1 MSDTTG
7 SSLLTNTFFNRRRAL
22 AAFSTV
28 GLGLLSGQV
37 LAAGH
42 ARKGGRQ
49 VELRTYGTL
58 ADLQQDDSLKAGMLA
73 QTLGYYAVGDGGG
86 ASYLVGPQ
94 PAAGGKEVPA
104 GLALANGLS
113 AGLVNAASVNYR
125 MFGARSDG
133 SYDDGLAMKAAHQYA
148 NHYRVPVINP
158 GGEFW
163 LKETNKIPIQTNVAW
178 GHSVFHLDEKFNT
191 KSSNRFEVTSRLPAV
206 AIELDASQKKS
217 FLQQLKPGVQ
227 VIPELA
233 PYKNSLVIVADA
245 KDRIGFRSGAD
256 YKGQSW
262 AREEIFYVEEHG
274 RILGD
279 IAWVFQDYTSLMAY
293 PADDTYLTI
302 EGGSFRLSGDSP
314 GVNYQGYK
322 KNGFDIRRSRT
333 LIRNQWVGLEAGR
346 QDLALD
352 PRSGFYNFTQVYDVL
367 LENIRLIPYEQDR
380 EGKDRDVPAGTYG
393 LGAVRMMNGTFR
405 NVTAE
410 GGPIHWGVFG
420 TNLNKNFR
428 IENCRLNRIDV
439 HFHCWN
445 LYIKDCSIGYR
456 GISVTGGGD
465 LFVENTSCYN
475 RSFIN
480 FRRDFGAKW
489 DGNIRLRNCK
499 LLPASAG
506 DCAVL
511 DFNPMDFDYKYPIG
525 FGRSVRVD
533 DFTVDYRAV
542 PEAKGTCWLMNLP
555 DFSLMKHGQRLF
567 FPRQVSFRN
576 VQVQGRQQGLRLMEI
591 PDPHTLDLGLA
602 GSYDG
607 VELQVNARLDFDNV
621 QLEVLDGPQASGKS
635 LSHFVLAGNKGKK
648 GGDALAL
655 YPEIRFNG
663 CKNLVADL
671 GGQVAQVLFEHCSVS
686 GLVASRQG
694 QMPGSLSFFNCV
706 FQPLVHRAAP
716 PFYALSSELG
726 TSFIN
731 CTLHG
736 PKVAG
741 QRRPELA
748 GQYAIFQ
755 VNKSL
760 RFNHLNTRLGKD
772 VLAYYQ
778 QKGLKLTPA
787 FLAMLRSHSEDGLG

>member
-7 SSLLTNTFFNRRRAL
+7 SSLLTNKFYNRRRAL

-28 GLGLLSGQV
+28 GLGLLSGTG
-37 LAAGH
+37 LAA
-42 ARKGGRQ
+42 AKPEKGGKSAG
-49 VELRTYGTL
+49 LRSYGTV
-58 ADLQQDDSLKAGMLA
+58 AEMQQDKSLKSGMLA
-73 QTLGYYAVGDGGG
+73 QTMGYYAPGDGGG
-86 ASYLVGPQ
+86 ASYLVGASDAGRQ
-94 PAAGGKEVPA
+94 EPASL
-104 GLALANGLS
+104 LALANGLA
-113 AGLVNAASVNYR
+113 AGIVNAPSVNYR

-133 SYDDGLAMKAAHQYA
+133 SYDDGLAIKAAHQYA
-148 NHYRVPVINP
+148 NHFQLPVINL

-163 LKETNKIPIQTNVAW
+163 LKETNKIPIQTNVQW
-178 GHSVFHLDEKFNT
+178 GHSVFHFDEKFNT
-191 KSSNRFEVTSRLPAV
+191 KASNRFEVTSRLPAV
-206 AIELDASQKKS
+206 AIGLDAAQKKS

-227 VIPELA
+227 LIPELA
-233 PYKNSLVIVADA
+233 PYKNCLVIVADA
-245 KDRIGFRSGAD
+245 KDRIGYRAGQKFD
-256 YKGQSW
+256 GQSW

-279 IAWVFQDYTSLMAY
+279 IAWTFQDYTTLMAH
-293 PADDTYLTI
+293 PADDSYLTI

-314 GVNYQGYK
+314 GKNYEGYK

-333 LIRNQWVGLEAGR
+333 LIRNQWVGLETGR

-352 PRSGFYNFTQVYDVL
+352 PRSGFYNFSQVYDVL
-367 LENIRLIPYEQDR
+367 LENVRLIPYEQDR

-405 NVTAE
+405 NITAE
-410 GGPIHWGVFG
+410 GGPVHWGVFG

-465 LFVENTSCYN
+465 LFIENTSCYN
-475 RSFIN
+475 RSFVN

-489 DGNIRLRNCK
+489 DGDIRLRNCR
-499 LLPASAG
+499 LLPSGTG
-506 DCAVL
+506 DCALL

-525 FGRSVRVD
+525 FGRSIRVD

-542 PEAKGTCWLMNLP
+542 PESRGACWLLNLP
-555 DFSLMKHGQRLF
+555 DFSQMKHGQRLF
-567 FPRQVSFRN
+567 FPRQASFRN

-591 PDPHTLDLGLA
+591 PDPKNFDLGQA

-607 VELQVNARLDFDNV
+607 IELQANARLEFDNV
-621 QLEVLDGPQASGKS
+621 QLETLDGAEPGGKP
-635 LSHFVLAGNKGKK
+635 LRHFVLGGGPSKK
-648 GGDALAL
+648 AGDARAL
-655 YPEIRFNG
+655 YPEIRFHA
-663 CKNLVADL
+663 CKNLAADL
-671 GGQVAQVLFEHCSVS
+671 GGQVAQVVFEYCSLS
-686 GLVASRQG
+686 GLWASRQG
-694 QMPGSLSFFNCV
+694 EMPGSLSFFHCV
-706 FQPLVHRAAP
+706 FQPLVKSPAG
-716 PFYALSSELG
+716 PFYALSTELG
-726 TSFIN
+726 TSFTN
-731 CTLHG
+731 CVLHG

-748 GQYAIFQ
+748 GQYTIFQ

-760 RFNHLNTRLGKD
+760 RYNHLNTRLGKD

-778 QKGLKLTPA
+778 QQGLRLTPA
-787 FLAMLRSHSEDGLG
+787 FLAMLRSHSETGVG